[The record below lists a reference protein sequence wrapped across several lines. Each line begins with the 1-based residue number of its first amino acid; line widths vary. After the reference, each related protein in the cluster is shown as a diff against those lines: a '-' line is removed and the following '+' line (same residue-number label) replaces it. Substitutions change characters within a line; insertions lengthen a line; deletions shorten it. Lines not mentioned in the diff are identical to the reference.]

1 MQNLKGVF
9 VLLLAC
15 FAGALMAAGEPALEA
30 FLTRLKPLGQSRTL
44 LAQYTQTRHI
54 SDLDFDLVVKGSLA
68 QEQDRRLAWIT
79 ETPLKTVCLFT
90 PDSFRMWDAESGRT
104 NTLNAAKYPWIRM
117 IFEMQ
122 SAWMGGKAEAL
133 KRNFSLRLL
142 DDRTLELTPTAQ
154 GGAGLFFTRIVLVMA
169 PDFLSVQKVVFT
181 EKTGD
186 TITLV
191 FTDVR
196 RNAPIPETTWRLP

>member
-1 MQNLKGVF
+1 MQNLKSTLF
-9 VLLLAC
+9 LLLVG
-15 FAGALMAAGEPALEA
+15 FAWGLMAADESALEA
-30 FLTRLKPLGQSRTL
+30 FLTRLKPLGKSRTL

-68 QEQDRRLAWIT
+68 QEQDKRLAWLT

-90 PDSFRMWDAESGRT
+90 PDSFQMWDAESGHT

-142 DDRTLELTPTAQ
+142 DDHTLELTPTTQ
-154 GGAGLFFTRIVLVMA
+154 GAGLFFTRIVLTMA
-169 PDFLSVQKVVFT
+169 PDFQTVQKVVFT

-191 FTDVR
+191 FTHIQKNV
-196 RNAPIPETTWRLP
+196 PIPEATWRLP

>member
-1 MQNLKGVF
+1 MQILKTRPI
-9 VLLLAC
+9 LLLLLC
-15 FAGALMAAGEPALEA
+15 LAAFLLAEEPALEA
-30 FLTRLKPLGQSRTL
+30 FMMRLKPLGQSRTL

-68 QEQDRRLAWIT
+68 QEQDKRLAWMT
-79 ETPLKTVCLFT
+79 EAPLKSVCLFT
-90 PDSFRMWDAESGRT
+90 RDSFRMWDAESGRV

-122 SAWMGGKAEAL
+122 SAWMNGNAEAL
-133 KRNFSLRLL
+133 KRTFALRVL
-142 DDRTLELTPTAQ
+142 DDHSLELTPISQ
-154 GGAGLFFTRIVLVMA
+154 GAALFFTRIVLTMA
-169 PDFLSVQKVVFT
+169 PDFQSVQKVVFT

-191 FTDVR
+191 FKNIQ
-196 RNAPIPETTWRLP
+196 RNVPIPESTWRLP

>member
-1 MQNLKGVF
+1 MPHLKP
-9 VLLLAC
+9 LLTALLAC
-15 FAGALMAAGEPALEA
+15 FAWALMATEEPALEA

-54 SDLDFDLVVKGSLA
+54 SDLDFDLVVKGSFA
-68 QEQDRRLAWIT
+68 QEQDKRLAWLT

-122 SAWMGGKAEAL
+122 SAWMSGNAAAL
-133 KRNFSLRLL
+133 KRNFSLRLV
-142 DDRTLELTPTAQ
+142 DSRTLEMTPTAQ
-154 GGAGLFFTRIVLVMA
+154 GGASLFFTRIVLVMA
-169 PDFLSVQKVVFT
+169 ADFLSVQKVVFT

-191 FTDVR
+191 FTQVQ
-196 RNAPIPETTWRLP
+196 RNVPIPEATWRLP